1 MNVEVELT
9 AEGDYMVFY
18 GNEPLGYVWHRPGN
32 GTWSNATPEWL
43 MGLGFRTQDDAVD
56 DLIVKAGVEEW

>member
-9 AEGDYMVFY
+9 TEGDFVVFY
-18 GNEPLGYVWHRPGN
+18 GNEPLGYVWQRANGN
-32 GTWSNATPEWL
+32 WSNLTPEYL